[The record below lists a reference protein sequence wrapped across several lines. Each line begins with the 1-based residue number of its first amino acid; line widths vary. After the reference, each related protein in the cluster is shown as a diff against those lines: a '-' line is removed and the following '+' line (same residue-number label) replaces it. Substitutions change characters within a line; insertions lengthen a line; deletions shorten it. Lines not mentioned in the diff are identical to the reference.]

1 MRNCRKCSV
10 SLILI
15 NNMNALNV
23 SKNGGKANI
32 FKRCYK
38 IQKPCYIQQTL
49 FKIIGVPLSRHLK
62 F

>member
-1 MRNCRKCSV
+1 M
-10 SLILI
+10 ILI